1 MPCSEETI
9 KSVWHDF
16 SRRACSLTTRRL
28 FQVTDMRSKSLYL
41 VLAGVCGIAAA
52 AIASQYLSAQANS
65 KPVGVLT
72 EIFVAAVAIDVGEEI
87 TAQKVQLE
95 KWPADKIP
103 QGASGLL
110 SEMEG
115 KFAKQRFYVGE
126 AIMPVKLMDDNWS
139 AVRKG
144 YKAVAMKA
152 SEVDI
157 ANLIQPGDRVDVMAY
172 FSKSELIPRST
183 TKTILQGVRVY
194 ALDGDTQRR
203 SNEDRSKGIRTIE
216 LLINEKDAEA
226 WMYANE
232 LGNIRLSL
240 GSQEEF
246 EGNELPNE
254 TGAEFLDW
262 IEMQQQRLEEEI
274 VAKQRKI
281 RDELAAREQRSLS
294 RATPATER
302 VEPTPA
308 ENPSTTS
315 NIEDQGFSM
324 VKMVEGK
331 LLEYWVMPGKL
342 PVLRGPVN
350 PETQPMARPKK
361 SNPLVDTAEERTSVE
376 SSDFTFLDGR
386 QSPFDPGPN
395 AGGFKINGE

>member
-1 MPCSEETI
+1 
-9 KSVWHDF
+9 
-16 SRRACSLTTRRL
+16 
-28 FQVTDMRSKSLYL
+28 MRSKSLYL
-41 VLAGVCGIAAA
+41 ILAGVCGIAAA

-110 SEMEG
+110 NEMEG

-183 TKTILQGVRVY
+183 TKTVLQGVRVY

-254 TGAEFLDW
+254 TGAEFLNW

-274 VAKQRKI
+274 VARQRKI

-294 RATPATER
+294 RATLAPEKVGPAPED
-302 VEPTPA
+302 
-308 ENPSTTS
+308 NSSITS
-315 NIEDQGFSM
+315 NVEDQGFSM

-361 SNPLVDTAEERTSVE
+361 SNPLVDTTEERKSVE

-386 QSPFDPGPN
+386 QSPFDPGSN
-395 AGGFKINGE
+395 AGGFKINGK